1 MAFVRGVIAASTASG
16 SMFAVA
22 GSTSAKTGVPPA
34 YSTAFADERNVIGVV
49 TTSSPGPIP
58 AASIAM
64 WREAVAWA
72 VQTTAGTPRYSSNAF
87 SNA

>member
-1 MAFVRGVIAASTASG
+1 M
-16 SMFAVA
+16 
-22 GSTSAKTGVPPA
+22 
-34 YSTAFADERNVIGVV
+34 GVV
-49 TTSSPGPIP
+49 TTSSPGPMP

-64 WREAVAWA
+64 WSEAVACA